1 MQTVGRLRQMGG
13 VEQPP
18 DSPDAFICQPSARLG
33 AASMR
38 VPRIAAHVFAL
49 EWGAETDVAHRVVP
63 ANGLND
69 ADHFMLVVSVPV
81 EHEEQRRGIVVDM
94 AKGVEHIRLLGSS
107 YSYVVNRQMN
117 RNQSKMRSRYMS
129 TSWSSVFDAYAGEV
143 EGRAVSDTWMPL
155 HSSIGSLYLWNSW
168 SAFCPHA

>member
-1 MQTVGRLRQMGG
+1 
-13 VEQPP
+13 
-18 DSPDAFICQPSARLG
+18 
-33 AASMR
+33 MR

-129 TSWSSVFDAYAGEV
+129 TSCICGGSGGKSRFRYMDAIALEHRLAVFV
-143 EGRAVSDTWMPL
+143 EQLVRLLPARVDMRDL
-155 HSSIGSLYLWNSW
+155 
-168 SAFCPHA
+168 